1 MQTLQALESTTIVT
15 LAGCG
20 SQPMSLEIGDKR
32 SAYWLSGLPGVEL
45 EKQARTL
52 AEPRLNRSTGGGET
66 HQVVCF
72 SQGWIL
78 YTVCIRKCSNM
89 LLKDVD

>member
-52 AEPRLNRSTGGGET
+52 AEPRLNRSTGGGGNT
-66 HQVVCF
+66 PSSMLF
-72 SQGWIL
+72 SRLDIIHSL
-78 YTVCIRKCSNM
+78 YQKVLQHAVKGC
-89 LLKDVD
+89 